1 MIGKGQPN
9 GARSALK
16 PPECSARGQPA
27 AASARG
33 LPIGKGWGGSLTPS
47 PSFEL
52 GRDAGVRPHCARRP
66 SDRGL
71 RRERLATA
79 KPARVA
85 QAPAAAKRAAAPKSK
100 GATAMAACAS
110 APWTAAAT
118 AETFWWRW
126 FSSRRSSCFRLVS
139 SLSAWSSMSA
149 SSSSMAF
156 TAAWTDA
163 LVCFSTRSALCSAEF
178 SRALSL
184 TCVPLAAPSARSP
197 MRVSECMSRWTM
209 SSPLRRVSC
218 ATFLT
223 WRSSARA
230 PLRTSASC
238 SSLTLS
244 SSSLAS
250 SSLASARWA

>member
-1 MIGKGQPN
+1 LEQTTILSRHARTHHPRTPNILIKSCAAGRRAARPQRILEPQLHRGPCAHASALSMIGKGQPN

-100 GATAMAACAS
+100 GATAMAACAR
-110 APWTAAAT
+110 APWTACFT
-118 AETFWWRW
+118 AETCW
-126 FSSRRSSCFRLVS
+126 
-139 SLSAWSSMSA
+139 
-149 SSSSMAF
+149 
-156 TAAWTDA
+156 
-163 LVCFSTRSALCSAEF
+163 
-178 SRALSL
+178 
-184 TCVPLAAPSARSP
+184 
-197 MRVSECMSRWTM
+197 
-209 SSPLRRVSC
+209 
-218 ATFLT
+218 
-223 WRSSARA
+223 
-230 PLRTSASC
+230 
-238 SSLTLS
+238 
-244 SSSLAS
+244 
-250 SSLASARWA
+250 